1 MPAPSQLTVATLS
14 VTRLLKEEISYEK
27 ELIQQKA
34 KVATLEAEINEGK
47 PDEDGNREY
56 MLKQLKRAVE
66 ETQKVF
72 PSLRTRVED
81 ATAKLEEQI
90 ALAESGG
97 AAPEEVETAK
107 LALAK
112 GKEEKTYV
120 TDTTG
125 SA

>member
-1 MPAPSQLTVATLS
+1 MAPPSQLTVATLS

-27 ELIQQKA
+27 ELIQQRG
-34 KVATLEAEINEGK
+34 KVTTLENEIKEGK

-56 MLKQLKRAVE
+56 MLKQLKLAVE

-72 PSLRTRVED
+72 PELRTRVED
-81 ATAKLEEQI
+81 ATVKLEEQI

-97 AAPEEVETAK
+97 ASPEELETAR

-112 GKEEKTYV
+112 GKEEKTYLKDDV
-120 TDTTG
+120 

>member
-1 MPAPSQLTVATLS
+1 MAPPSQLTVATLS

-27 ELIQQKA
+27 ELIQQKG
-34 KVATLEAEINEGK
+34 KVTTLETEIKEGK

-56 MLKQLKRAVE
+56 MLKQLKLAVV

-72 PSLRTRVED
+72 PELRTRVED
-81 ATAKLEEQI
+81 ATTKLEEQI

-97 AAPEEVETAK
+97 ASPEELETAR

-120 TDTTG
+120 TDSN

>member
-1 MPAPSQLTVATLS
+1 MAPPSQLTVATLS

-27 ELIQQKA
+27 ELIQQKG
-34 KVATLEAEINEGK
+34 KVTTLENEIKEGK

-56 MLKQLKRAVE
+56 MLKQLKLAVE

-72 PSLRTRVED
+72 PELRTRVED
-81 ATAKLEEQI
+81 STAKLEEQI
-90 ALAESGG
+90 ALAESSG
-97 AAPEEVETAK
+97 ASPEELETAR

-112 GKEEKTYV
+112 GKEEKTYLKDDV
-120 TDTTG
+120 

>member
-1 MPAPSQLTVATLS
+1 MAPPSQLTVATLS

-34 KVATLEAEINEGK
+34 KVATLEAEITEGK

-56 MLKQLKRAVE
+56 MLRQLKLAVE

-72 PSLRTRVED
+72 PALRTRVED
-81 ATAKLEEQI
+81 ATVKLEEQI

-97 AAPEEVETAK
+97 ASPEELETAK
-107 LALAK
+107 QALAK

-120 TDTTG
+120 TDTG

>member
-1 MPAPSQLTVATLS
+1 MAPPSQLTVATLS

-27 ELIQQKA
+27 ELIQQRG
-34 KVATLEAEINEGK
+34 KVTTLENEIKEGK

-56 MLKQLKRAVE
+56 MLKQLKLAVE

-72 PSLRTRVED
+72 PELRTRVED
-81 ATAKLEEQI
+81 ATVKLEEQI

-97 AAPEEVETAK
+97 ASPEELETAR

-112 GKEEKTYV
+112 GKEEKTYLNDDV
-120 TDTTG
+120 

>member
-1 MPAPSQLTVATLS
+1 MAPPSQLTVATLS

-34 KVATLEAEINEGK
+34 KVATLEAEIKEGK

-56 MLKQLKRAVE
+56 MLRQLKLAVE
-66 ETQKVF
+66 ETQKIF
-72 PSLRTRVED
+72 PALRTRVED
-81 ATAKLEEQI
+81 ATVKLEEQI

-97 AAPEEVETAK
+97 ASPEEVSTAK
-107 LALAK
+107 QALAK

-120 TDTTG
+120 TDTG

>member
-1 MPAPSQLTVATLS
+1 MAPPSQLTVATLA

-34 KVATLEAEINEGK
+34 KVATLEAEIREGK

-56 MLKQLKRAVE
+56 MLRQLKLAVE
-66 ETQKVF
+66 ETQKMF
-72 PSLRTRVED
+72 PALRTRVED
-81 ATAKLEEQI
+81 STAKLEEQI

-97 AAPEEVETAK
+97 ASPTEVETAK

-120 TDTTG
+120 TDTT

>member
-1 MPAPSQLTVATLS
+1 MAPPSQLTVATLS

-27 ELIQQKA
+27 ELVQQKA
-34 KVATLEAEINEGK
+34 KVATLEAEIKDGK

-56 MLKQLKRAVE
+56 MLRQLKLAVE
-66 ETQKVF
+66 ETQKIF

-97 AAPEEVETAK
+97 ASPEELETAR

>member
-1 MPAPSQLTVATLS
+1 MAPPSQLTVATLA

-34 KVATLEAEINEGK
+34 KVATLEAEIKEGK

-56 MLKQLKRAVE
+56 MLKQLKLAVE

-72 PSLRTRVED
+72 PALRTRVED
-81 ATAKLEEQI
+81 ATVKLEEQI
-90 ALAESGG
+90 ALAESSG
-97 AAPEEVETAK
+97 ASADEVATAK
-107 LALAK
+107 LALEK

-120 TDTTG
+120 TDTT
-125 SA
+125 SS

>member
-1 MPAPSQLTVATLS
+1 MAPPSQLTVATLS

-27 ELIQQKA
+27 ELIQQKG
-34 KVATLEAEINEGK
+34 KVTTLENEIKDGK

-56 MLKQLKRAVE
+56 MLKQLKLAVE

-72 PSLRTRVED
+72 PELRTRVED
-81 ATAKLEEQI
+81 STAKLEEQI
-90 ALAESGG
+90 ALAESSG
-97 AAPEEVETAK
+97 ASPEELETAR

-112 GKEEKTYV
+112 GKEEKTYLKDDV
-120 TDTTG
+120 

>member
-1 MPAPSQLTVATLS
+1 MAPPSQLTVATLS

-34 KVATLEAEINEGK
+34 KVATLEAEIKEGK

-56 MLKQLKRAVE
+56 MLRQLKLAVE

-72 PSLRTRVED
+72 PALRTRVED
-81 ATAKLEEQI
+81 ATVKLEEQI

-97 AAPEEVETAK
+97 ASPEEVETAK
-107 LALAK
+107 QALAK

-120 TDTTG
+120 TDTG

>member
-1 MPAPSQLTVATLS
+1 MAPPSQLTVATLS

-27 ELIQQKA
+27 ELIQQRG
-34 KVATLEAEINEGK
+34 KVTTLENEIKEGK
-47 PDEDGNREY
+47 PDEDGNRGY
-56 MLKQLKRAVE
+56 MLKQLKLAVE

-72 PSLRTRVED
+72 PELRTRVED
-81 ATAKLEEQI
+81 ATVKLEEQI

-97 AAPEEVETAK
+97 ASPEELETAR

-112 GKEEKTYV
+112 GKEEKTYLKDDV
-120 TDTTG
+120 